1 MKVTKRNGNMVIYD
15 DQKNIKSILKA
26 NAEVACETISEKEA
40 AAIVGQ
46 IFSKLAET
54 STIITTDEIRVCT
67 EKTLREKGYSLFDFV
82 RKTVGTADNK
92 AKFAGTFVGHKVFKL
107 L

>member
-40 AAIVGQ
+40 ATIVGQ

-67 EKTLREKGYSLFDFV
+67 EKTLREKGYPM
-82 RKTVGTADNK
+82 TAK
-92 AKFAGTFVGHKVFKL
+92 AYMDYKKKKS
-107 L
+107 